1 MSDTRAETATEL
13 NDPLA
18 IEIANIRKARGLNGA
33 LDLPDLVSE
42 SWKRC
47 LSDYNL
53 LPDSIPR
60 AEVLSHSELL
70 PILEEREDFLSIA
83 DPEIERLFQRLV
95 DSEYLVSLASS
106 QGAMLLFRCDYQYL
120 GQRIGREPMVSEP
133 A

>member
-83 DPEIERLFQRLV
+83 DPEIERLFQDR
-95 DSEYLVSLASS
+95 
-106 QGAMLLFRCDYQYL
+106 
-120 GQRIGREPMVSEP
+120 
-133 A
+133 